1 MLLNR
6 SLGAAF
12 PHPRDGV
19 KVELHTGRTTL
30 TPAWECG
37 TSREPPEV
45 SQPAAIIPHVANRY
59 TAGNPKFALA
69 TSRGYVRLVR
79 VGRQPSSKVAWPRI
93 VRRNGVWMATDD
105 PEEPDPDVLD
115 DIAEQMRLEQ
125 ELATWIDEPAGPD
138 ENTPT
143 RSSTPK
149 RGHKGLSARSRMNM
163 RRLFVSLPWELV
175 GSRPALI
182 SLTYP
187 GTSGPPPDPSP
198 GTRRRLRIRVRTL
211 AAAGVVGGRRHRP
224 G

>member
-1 MLLNR
+1 MLLSR

-59 TAGNPKFALA
+59 TAGNPKFALV

-138 ENTPT
+138 ENHPDEELHPETGPQGPVGPEPDEHASPV
-143 RSSTPK
+143 RIPAVGAG
-149 RGHKGLSARSRMNM
+149 RVPAGAHLADLPRHLRAAARP
-163 RRLFVSLPWELV
+163 LPW
-175 GSRPALI
+175 
-182 SLTYP
+182 
-187 GTSGPPPDPSP
+187 
-198 GTRRRLRIRVRTL
+198 
-211 AAAGVVGGRRHRP
+211 H
-224 G
+224 